1 MVSRRFSTTP
11 SRCDHGE
18 PTDQHSEIMTKK
30 QAATLLGISVRQI
43 DRLPIP
49 RSYAAGERSPRYLRE
64 DIIAFIKGAR
74 VDPVTVRTNVGGS
87 KPVLSRRKSGAG
99 GDWLRTRLA
108 ALK

>member
-1 MVSRRFSTTP
+1 M
-11 SRCDHGE
+11 
-18 PTDQHSEIMTKK
+18 
-30 QAATLLGISVRQI
+30 GISVRQI

-64 DIIAFIKGAR
+64 DIIAFIKGTR
-74 VDPVTVRTNVGGS
+74 VDPVTVRTNIGGNPT
-87 KPVLSRRKSGAG
+87 PVLSRRKSGTG